1 LEFQQRFWGKEMDL
15 SGASAQSLVWTEP
28 VLTTMLEDVLP
39 AVFHFMQNG
48 VKDMAMTSSKFLSTY
63 VG

>member
-1 LEFQQRFWGKEMDL
+1 MDL
-15 SGASAQSLVWTEP
+15 SGTSAQSLVWTEP

-63 VG
+63 LG